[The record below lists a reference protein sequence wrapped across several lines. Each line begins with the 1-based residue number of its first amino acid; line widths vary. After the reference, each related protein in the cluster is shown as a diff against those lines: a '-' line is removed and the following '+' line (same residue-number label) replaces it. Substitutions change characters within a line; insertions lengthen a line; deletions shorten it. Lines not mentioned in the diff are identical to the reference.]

1 MNAVLSRGLA
11 LLALA
16 CTVVVLAFPAAGQAP
31 SQKRVAL
38 VIGNAAYTQGALP
51 TTANDAG
58 LIAQTLQA
66 AGFDVVGARD
76 LDGDTLRH
84 ALHDFMQKVSG
95 SGPDT
100 VAMVYLAGYG
110 MQLAGENYFL
120 PVDANVTRD
129 SDLPVEGVRIGDY
142 IHQLAALPLRSGI
155 VVVDAARQNPFQLA
169 GNPIAGGLA
178 LVEPEPN
185 MLVAYNAA
193 PGTVGPNEPGPYG
206 AYAQALAETIREGGL
221 PLPELFN
228 RVRLRVNDLT
238 KGALVPWDGQH
249 VQTDFVFFERAPDAP
264 QAAPPAEVT
273 AAMTRPIRE
282 FDAHDAYAAALERD
296 TMQGYDEFLE
306 AFPRDAMAPRVRALV
321 AARREAIVWRR
332 TYRADTPN
340 AYWSYL
346 RRYPD
351 GPHAWDARR
360 RLSAL
365 AAALEPPPAF
375 AMFDYDVPPPPPD
388 EFVYIRRPVIV
399 FDDPVYAFAPPP
411 PPPVYFLPPPE
422 PEFVVLPPPPPPV
435 GVFILPTPAF
445 VVMPRYVRPP
455 AYVRPPPNNIIFA
468 NIHNTT
474 VINTVINNPA
484 PAAAAPG
491 GAPGAAAPL
500 GAAGTRPGGAAP
512 VATATPA
519 LPPSVQQKAS
529 LIQSQGGTSPPG
541 RGGVQPPPGAPGQP
555 PQANLPQPN
564 KLQPLP
570 GSGGAPLPKSNLPPP
585 PSGPV
590 TNTQPNLAPKPGQPG
605 APAAALPK
613 TNTLPPPPSSGPQG
627 PGQHPPAITNTQ
639 PNGVPPHPGQP
650 GGPAAALPK
659 TNTLPPPPPGPQ
671 GPGHGPPPQV
681 APHAPPPP
689 PPVANRPPS
698 PPPSINRPPPP
709 PAVHHAPPP
718 PVVNRPPPPPPP
730 VANRPPPPVVN
741 RPPPPPPPVVHH
753 APPPPPPVVNRP
765 PPPPPVASRP
775 PPPPPRPAP
784 PPPPRPPAPPPQA
797 AKPPPPQA
805 GKKCVVENGKQ
816 VCK

>member
-1 MNAVLSRGLA
+1 MIGRSPLVAIGGAGGFPMNDMLSRCLA
-11 LLALA
+11 LVALA
-16 CTVVVLAFPAAGQAP
+16 GICFVTFPAAAQ
-31 SQKRVAL
+31 SEKRVAL
-38 VIGNAAYTQGALP
+38 VIGNAAYSQGALA

-142 IHQLAALPLRSGI
+142 IHQLAGLPLRSGI
-155 VVVDAARQNPFQLA
+155 VVIDAARQNPFQLA

-228 RVRLRVNDLT
+228 RVRLRVNELT
-238 KGALVPWDGQH
+238 KGALVPWDAQH

-296 TMQGYDEFLE
+296 TMQGYEEFLE
-306 AFPRDAMAPRVRALV
+306 AFPRDAMASRVRALV

-360 RLSAL
+360 RLAAL

-422 PEFVVLPPPPPPV
+422 PDFVVLPPPPPPV

-484 PAAAAPG
+484 PAAAAPAAA
-491 GAPGAAAPL
+491 APAGAAAPG
-500 GAAGTRPGGAAP
+500 GAAAPRGAAAPGGAPAGGPQVSTAKGGPAGAP
-512 VATATPA
+512 LAPAAAAA
-519 LPPSVQQKAS
+519 LPPSVAHKAA
-529 LIQSQGGTSPPG
+529 LIQQQPKAPAGPG
-541 RGGVQPPPGAPGQP
+541 AAPQPPGAPGAT

-570 GSGGAPLPKSNLPPP
+570 GAGGAPLPKSNLPPP

-590 TNTQPNLAPKPGQPG
+590 TNTQPNLAPPKSGQPG

-613 TNTLPPPPSSGPQG
+613 TNTLPPPPPSGPQG

-671 GPGHGPPPQV
+671 
-681 APHAPPPP
+681 
-689 PPVANRPPS
+689 
-698 PPPSINRPPPP
+698 
-709 PAVHHAPPP
+709 
-718 PVVNRPPPPPPP
+718 
-730 VANRPPPPVVN
+730 
-741 RPPPPPPPVVHH
+741 
-753 APPPPPPVVNRP
+753 
-765 PPPPPVASRP
+765 
-775 PPPPPRPAP
+775 
-784 PPPPRPPAPPPQA
+784 
-797 AKPPPPQA
+797 
-805 GKKCVVENGKQ
+805 
-816 VCK
+816 